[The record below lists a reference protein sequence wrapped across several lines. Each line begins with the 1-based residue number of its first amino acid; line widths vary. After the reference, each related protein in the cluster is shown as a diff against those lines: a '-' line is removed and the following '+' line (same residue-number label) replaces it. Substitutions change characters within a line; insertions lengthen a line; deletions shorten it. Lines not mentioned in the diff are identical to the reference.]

1 MHAPAS
7 RPPQRNRVEYPVAGV
22 TVEIDKVRMK
32 KLQRL
37 LVNSMNN
44 EFASLASHVKRMLQ
58 DFGFRLKSSEL
69 PDRSKYAS

>member
-1 MHAPAS
+1 
-7 RPPQRNRVEYPVAGV
+7 
-22 TVEIDKVRMK
+22 MK